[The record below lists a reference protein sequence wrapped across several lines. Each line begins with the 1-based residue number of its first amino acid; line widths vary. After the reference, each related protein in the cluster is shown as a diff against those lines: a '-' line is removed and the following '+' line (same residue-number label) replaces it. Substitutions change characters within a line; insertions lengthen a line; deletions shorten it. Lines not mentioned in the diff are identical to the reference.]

1 MKDELR
7 PNDTTRPMVHKAERG
22 LFELRQGRAL
32 HVIAP
37 QPGGSVLVAAVEGL
51 DAERLVELRSLDRG
65 IRLVLTHHRGQA
77 MGITNGGPA
86 RHLSL
91 RLDPEAT
98 PEQIHLLATALG
110 EQPSA
115 RTVAGLDVRP
125 ATAGETAALG
135 LARIGQ
141 LIPAIVSVAVDPA
154 SSPTLDRWLD
164 DDLVLDVEAEE
175 IERVLAQSGVEV
187 VHVTEAPVP
196 LEGAEN
202 ARFVFFREG
211 NGFVQHVAVLIGD
224 QASWPDPVPVRI
236 HSSCLTGDI
245 FGSLRCDCGEQLRG
259 SVRHFVAQGGGVLVY
274 LAQEGRAIGLG
285 NKLRAYALQQEG
297 LDTLDADGA
306 LGFGHDER
314 DYDAGIQILKHIG
327 IERVELLT
335 NNPDKVKALEDA
347 GIRVVN
353 RRPLHGR
360 LTRHNLPYVH
370 AKVHRSG
377 HWLMDMISQSIAG
390 D

>member
-1 MKDELR
+1 
-7 PNDTTRPMVHKAERG
+7 MVHKAERG

-32 HVIAP
+32 HVTAP
-37 QPGGSVLVAAVEGL
+37 QPGGSVLVVAVEGL
-51 DAERLVELRSLDRG
+51 GNQRLDELRALDRG
-65 IRLVLTHHRGQA
+65 LRLVVTHHRGQA
-77 MGITNGGPA
+77 LGLTNGGTP

-91 RLDPEAT
+91 KLDPEAT
-98 PEQIHLLATALG
+98 PAAIHRLATALG
-110 EQPSA
+110 EKLGA
-115 RTVAGLDVRP
+115 RATGALGVRP
-125 ATAGETAALG
+125 ASAGETAALG

-141 LIPAIVSVAVDPA
+141 LIPAVVSVAVDA
-154 SSPTLDRWLD
+154 MESPTLDRWLEEGA
-164 DDLVLDVEAEE
+164 VLDVESEA
-175 IERVLAQSGVEV
+175 IERILAQSGVEV

-196 LEGAEN
+196 LEGAED

-211 NGFVQHVAVLIGD
+211 NGFVQHVAVLIGER
-224 QASWPDPVPVRI
+224 ASWPDPVPVRI

-259 SVRHFVAQGGGVLVY
+259 SLRYFVAQGGGVLVY

-297 LDTLDADGA
+297 LDTVDADGA

-314 DYDAGIQILKHIG
+314 SYDAGIAILQHLG
-327 IERVELLT
+327 VERVELLT
-335 NNPDKVKALEDA
+335 NNPDKVRAVEDG

-353 RRPLHGR
+353 RKPLHGR

>member
-1 MKDELR
+1 
-7 PNDTTRPMVHKAERG
+7 MVHKAERG

-32 HVIAP
+32 HVTTP
-37 QPGGSVLVAAVEGL
+37 QEGGAVLVAAVEGL
-51 DAERLVELRSLDRG
+51 AQERLEQLRAVGGNL
-65 IRLVLTHHRGQA
+65 RLVVTHHRGQA
-77 MGITNGGPA
+77 MGLTNGGPP

-91 RLDPEAT
+91 GLEEDAT
-98 PEQIHLLATALG
+98 PAKILRLATASG
-110 EQPSA
+110 EKLCA
-115 RTVAGLDVRP
+115 RTAGALDVRP
-125 ATAGETAALG
+125 ASAGEIAALG

-141 LIPAIVSVAVDPA
+141 LVPAVVSVAADAA
-154 SSPTLDRWLD
+154 SAPRLAEWLADATVLHAESD
-164 DDLVLDVEAEE
+164 D
-175 IERVLAQSGVEV
+175 IEKVLARPGIEI
-187 VHVTEAPVP
+187 VHVAEAPVP

-211 NGFVQHVAVLIGD
+211 NGFVQHVAVLIGAPE
-224 QASWPDPVPVRI
+224 QWPDPVPVRL

-297 LDTLDADGA
+297 FDTLDADGA

-314 DYDAGIQILKHIG
+314 SYEAGLEILKHLG

-335 NNPDKVKALEDA
+335 NNPEKVRAVEQA
-347 GIRVVN
+347 GIQVVQ

>member
-1 MKDELR
+1 
-7 PNDTTRPMVHKAERG
+7 MVHKAERG

-32 HVIAP
+32 HVTAP
-37 QPGGSVLVAAVEGL
+37 QPGGSVLAVAVEGL
-51 DAERLVELRSLDRG
+51 TNERLEELRVLDRG
-65 IRLVLTHHRGQA
+65 LRLVVTHHRGQA
-77 MGITNGGPA
+77 MGLANGGPP

-91 RLDPEAT
+91 KLDPAT
-98 PEQIHLLATALG
+98 TPAEIVRLATALG
-110 EQPSA
+110 EKFGKRAQGA
-115 RTVAGLDVRP
+115 LDVRP
-125 ATAGETAALG
+125 ASAGEAAALG

-141 LIPAIVSVAVDPA
+141 LIPAVVSVGVDA
-154 SSPTLDRWLD
+154 MGSPTLDRWLED
-164 DDLVLDVEAEE
+164 GWVLDVETEE
-175 IERVLAQSGVEV
+175 IERIIAKAGIEV

-211 NGFVQHVAVLIGD
+211 NSFIQHVAVLIGD

-259 SVRHFVAQGGGVLVY
+259 SVRYFVEQGGGVLVY

-297 LDTLDADGA
+297 LDTVDADGA

-314 DYDAGIQILKHIG
+314 DYDAGIAILKHLG
-327 IERVELLT
+327 IERVQLLT
-335 NNPDKVKALEDA
+335 NNPDKVRALEDA
-347 GIRVVN
+347 GVRVID
-353 RRPLHGR
+353 RLPLHGR

>member
-1 MKDELR
+1 
-7 PNDTTRPMVHKAERG
+7 MVHKAERG

-32 HVIAP
+32 HVTAP

-51 DAERLVELRSLDRG
+51 GNERLDELRALDRG
-65 IRLVLTHHRGQA
+65 LRLVVTHHRGQA
-77 MGITNGGPA
+77 MGLTNGGA
-86 RHLSL
+86 QRHLSL
-91 RLDPEAT
+91 KLDPAIT
-98 PEQIHLLATALG
+98 PAAIQRLATAMGDKLG
-110 EQPSA
+110 TRA
-115 RTVAGLDVRP
+115 AGALGARP
-125 ATAGETAALG
+125 ASSGENAALG
-135 LARIGQ
+135 LARLGQ
-141 LIPAIVSVAVDPA
+141 LIPAVVSVSVD
-154 SSPTLDRWLD
+154 SLESPTLDRWLQD
-164 DDLVLDVEAEE
+164 GVVLDVESEE
-175 IERVLAQSGVEV
+175 VERMLAKSGVEV

-211 NGFVQHVAVLIGD
+211 NSFVQHVAVLIGE
-224 QASWPDPVPVRI
+224 QANWPDPVPVRI

-245 FGSLRCDCGEQLRG
+245 FGSLRCDCGEQLQG
-259 SVRHFVAQGGGVLVY
+259 SIRHFMAQGGGVLVY

-314 DYDAGIQILKHIG
+314 DYDAGIGILKHLG

-335 NNPDKVKALEDA
+335 NNPDKVRAVEDS
-347 GIRVVN
+347 GIRVVH
-353 RRPLHGR
+353 RKPLHGR

-377 HWLMDMISQSIAG
+377 HWLMDMISKSIAG

>member
-1 MKDELR
+1 
-7 PNDTTRPMVHKAERG
+7 MVHKAERG

-32 HVIAP
+32 HVTAP
-37 QPGGSVLVAAVEGL
+37 QPGGSVLAVAVEGL
-51 DAERLVELRSLDRG
+51 SNVRLEELRVLDRG
-65 IRLVLTHHRGQA
+65 LRLVVTHHRGQA
-77 MGITNGGPA
+77 MGLTNGGPP

-91 RLDPEAT
+91 KLDPSAT
-98 PEQIHLLATALG
+98 PAEIQRLATALG
-110 EQPSA
+110 EKFGKRA
-115 RTVAGLDVRP
+115 KGALDVRP
-125 ATAGETAALG
+125 ASAGEAAALG
-135 LARIGQ
+135 LARVGQ
-141 LIPAIVSVAVDPA
+141 LIPAVVSVGVDA
-154 SSPTLDRWLD
+154 MGSPTLDRWLED
-164 DDLVLDVEAEE
+164 GRVLDVETEE
-175 IERVLAQSGVEV
+175 IERILAQTGIEV

-211 NGFVQHVAVLIGD
+211 NSFIQHVAVLIGD
-224 QASWPDPVPVRI
+224 RESWPDPVPVRI

-259 SVRHFVAQGGGVLVY
+259 SVRYFVEQGGGVLVY

-297 LDTLDADGA
+297 LDTVDADGA

-314 DYDAGIQILKHIG
+314 DYEAGIAILKHLG
-327 IERVELLT
+327 IERVQLLT
-335 NNPDKVKALEDA
+335 NNPDKVRALEDA
-347 GIRVVN
+347 GVQVVD
-353 RRPLHGR
+353 RLPLHGR

>member
-1 MKDELR
+1 
-7 PNDTTRPMVHKAERG
+7 MVHKAERG

-32 HVIAP
+32 HVTAP
-37 QPGGSVLVAAVEGL
+37 QPGGSVLAAAVEGL
-51 DAERLVELRSLDRG
+51 TSERLEELRVLDRG
-65 IRLVLTHHRGQA
+65 LRLVVTHHRGQA
-77 MGITNGGPA
+77 MGLTNGGPP

-91 RLDPEAT
+91 KLDPAAT
-98 PEQIHLLATALG
+98 PAEIQRMATALG
-110 EQPSA
+110 EKFGKRSRSA
-115 RTVAGLDVRP
+115 LDVRP
-125 ATAGETAALG
+125 ASAGESAALG

-141 LIPAIVSVAVDPA
+141 LIPAVVSVGVDA
-154 SSPTLDRWLD
+154 TGSPTLDRWLQD
-164 DDLVLDVEAEE
+164 GWVLDVEAEE
-175 IERVLAQSGVEV
+175 IDRILAQAGIEV

-211 NGFVQHVAVLIGD
+211 NGFVQHVAVVIGEPETR
-224 QASWPDPVPVRI
+224 PDPVPVRI

-245 FGSLRCDCGEQLRG
+245 FGSLRCDCGEQLRN
-259 SVRHFVAQGGGVLVY
+259 SVRHFVDQGGGVLVY

-297 LDTLDADGA
+297 LDTVDADGA

-314 DYDAGIQILKHIG
+314 DYDAGIAILKHLG
-327 IERVELLT
+327 IERVQLLT
-335 NNPDKVKALEDA
+335 NNPDKVQALEDA
-347 GIRVVN
+347 GIRVID
-353 RRPLHGR
+353 RMPLHGR